1 MASEA
6 MNDLV
11 AAMLSSGPAAIGK
24 MTSQMPA
31 NGLLTSL
38 TMATVVA
45 PADLA
50 MALNS
55 VRSSLRPDCE
65 MVSSSWSFNM
75 SCRR

>member
-6 MNDLV
+6 MNDFV
-11 AAMLSSGPAAIGK
+11 AATLISGPAASGRV
-24 MTSQMPA
+24 TSQTAA
-31 NGLLTSL
+31 NGLPTSL
-38 TMATVVA
+38 TIATVVA

-65 MVSSSWSFNM
+65 MVSTS
-75 SCRR
+75 